1 MLRSRTAEPTNAYPD
16 SIIESVGFTQRGRTP
31 DGQVSVSILGAPGLG
46 YPRPATARPSR
57 KDDVPC
63 WAASVDIVVL
73 YANSFDYDRPAQY
86 RTKSRIHKLSLFR
99 YTFQVKNRELVA
111 VYARVGCG
119 MFFVCVC
126 FVRVCVCVCMCAS
139 LLHTVR
145 VCARVH
151 VCVCVCMSRVCVCC
165 RGILFRS

>member
-1 MLRSRTAEPTNAYPD
+1 MLRSKTAEPTNAYPD

-57 KDDVPC
+57 KDGVPC

-86 RTKSRIHKLSLFR
+86 RTEARIHKLSLFR
-99 YTFQVKNRELVA
+99 YTFQVRNRELVA

-119 MFFVCVC
+119 MLFCVCALFVCVC
-126 FVRVCVCVCMCAS
+126 VCVRHCCIPCVCVHVCMCVFVFACRVCVCV
-139 LLHTVR
+139 LLW
-145 VCARVH
+145 
-151 VCVCVCMSRVCVCC
+151 
-165 RGILFRS
+165 